1 MQNKQ
6 KWQTASLKRVKR
18 RLIGRLG
25 DESSRPVSGQSSCGS
40 MTVMAGFLMEWP

>member
-25 DESSRPVSGQSSCGS
+25 VIPAARFGFNPRPASS
-40 MTVMAGFLMEWP
+40 L